1 MKDELFREQLN
12 YLLTEYHLTV
22 EALSRLTN
30 ISLLWFREMLEKK
43 STLEALS
50 QEQQLTLSL
59 MMEMFRIGI
68 TAVSDDERL
77 ITIMKLLIHEC
88 GLRLETFATYAKV
101 SLEDVQ
107 RVLIE
112 PEAVSAQVKY
122 QLAVKVMFLFS
133 LFKDSIQLI

>member
-77 ITIMKLLIHEC
+77 VTIMKLLIHEC
-88 GLRLETFATYAKV
+88 GLTLETFATYAKV

-107 RVLIE
+107 HVLIE